1 MLPAVLLSG
10 WRQWKLARGH
20 RFNCVSDFKLEGRST
35 QPADTCGTCPTPGK
49 PAGPDRLRWFVAHLV
64 PRGDRVVTRPQS
76 SADFPLSFFRRQS
89 GRWCMGGLAWWSA
102 KGSER
107 GDVAWSIEQPCC
119 SRVHTSAAAELV
131 ELSMISFI
139 VTIGLLLCFAT
150 QPVAHSTTALLV
162 TVE

>member
-1 MLPAVLLSG
+1 MDITYPG
-10 WRQWKLARGH
+10 T
-20 RFNCVSDFKLEGRST
+20 T
-35 QPADTCGTCPTPGK
+35 QPADTCGACPTPGK

-107 GDVAWSIEQPCC
+107 DDVTWSIE
-119 SRVHTSAAAELV
+119 
-131 ELSMISFI
+131 
-139 VTIGLLLCFAT
+139 
-150 QPVAHSTTALLV
+150 
-162 TVE
+162 

>member
-1 MLPAVLLSG
+1 MTYPDGNWS
-10 WRQWKLARGH
+10 KLIHAYTWARRRGLEAQGACEK
-20 RFNCVSDFKLEGRST
+20 RYLTTNRVMDITYPRTNNCVSDFKLEERST
-35 QPADTCGTCPTPGK
+35 QPADTCGACPTPGK

-107 GDVAWSIEQPCC
+107 GDAAWSIE
-119 SRVHTSAAAELV
+119 
-131 ELSMISFI
+131 
-139 VTIGLLLCFAT
+139 
-150 QPVAHSTTALLV
+150 
-162 TVE
+162 